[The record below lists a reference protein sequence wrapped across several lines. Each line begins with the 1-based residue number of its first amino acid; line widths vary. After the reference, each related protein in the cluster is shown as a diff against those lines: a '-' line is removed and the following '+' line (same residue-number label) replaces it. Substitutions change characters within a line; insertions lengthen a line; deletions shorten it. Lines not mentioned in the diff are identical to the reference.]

1 MQKTVAKADAC
12 LARSGRPRS
21 LAPSLPTHLRGL
33 RRGRKASAQAQ
44 CTHASHE
51 RNFGTCR
58 AQTCGSASEGGRRGG
73 ASPLTAECGAPKGH
87 DSGASGAQEL
97 AGRVACILAGD
108 GARVAT
114 PPRAGCTGEQHL
126 PKWRRWRPR
135 RTAPPPP
142 RAGARAARRT
152 PTSPSG
158 RCYAGEATRYPP
170 QTRPTESRRAR
181 AQALPAG
188 ALPKKGARHPREGTG
203 AGHLRIEAGC
213 HYGARAG
220 PVRNGVLR
228 DWTETTALPRAPSCF
243 ADALLPQ
250 CNVQARSSHRHTHTH
265 TMMTMFPLEPRCL
278 RIRRVRYCSKYAR

>member
-1 MQKTVAKADAC
+1 MPGVWHAF
-12 LARSGRPRS
+12 S
-21 LAPSLPTHLRGL
+21 LATELEWP
-33 RRGRKASAQAQ
+33 RR
-44 CTHASHE
+44 
-51 RNFGTCR
+51 
-58 AQTCGSASEGGRRGG
+58 
-73 ASPLTAECGAPKGH
+73 PVP
-87 DSGASGAQEL
+87 
-97 AGRVACILAGD
+97 
-108 GARVAT
+108 GARASST
-114 PPRAGCTGEQHL
+114 FQNGGGGDRDGL
-126 PKWRRWRPR
+126 P
-135 RTAPPPP
+135 PPPP